1 MGEAD
6 VILGIRIKDESNG
19 IAIPQSHY
27 IEKVLKKFNYFD
39 STPVSTLMDASEKLM
54 PNSGQAIS
62 QLEYSRVFGCLMY
75 AMTCTRPNV
84 SFVVGK
90 LSRYNSNPGTLHWQ
104 AIQRVL
110 KYLKKTMDYRLV
122 YTGCPLASKKQTC
135 ITSSTMESKFMALAA
150 TGKEVEWLKNL
161 LFKIPLWVKPIALIS
176 IRYDSAA
183 TLAKAYSQMY
193 NGKSRHLGMKMV
205 ISLMALVL
213 DSPEEKAKGYH
224 QGVIH
229 QRKYPQRVKSSDIIA
244 EKKSATSSSSRT
256 MSSPISGLKVK
267 SPSADSSFR
276 TSLSGSLPQK
286 LSILGKEKKSATSSS
301 SRTMSSPISGLK
313 VKSPSADSSFRT
325 SLSGSLPQKLS
336 ILGKEA
342 VQQQERAQRIA
353 FEALRN
359 ASATNT
365 LVWSLQNLS
374 TLTKSANSVDPTDCF
389 DNFLKFHNQLIQAI
403 ADIISI
409 KAATE
414 TTKKEETTPKKSTE
428 VNGPD
433 SNNISKRKSALHK
446 SVSSFPGKSLQKST
460 VLGKHTR
467 SSGVDQ
473 NGKTGSLNDTIKLGQ
488 QIEIEAGNW
497 FMELLDKHLG
507 NGMRY
512 SKPDAKKVPH
522 SLIVKALNWVESNQ
536 CDSRNNRVHPK
547 AIDIARKLRIKA
559 KRMASSEIR
568 HRPYPC
574 PTIAINLPK
583 AMDKPRKSLNR
594 PKGVQIKVQSPSSAS
609 AVRVRF
615 SNVFVL
621 TKVLTNDSSL
631 VDVGKGKRSNSSVIP
646 IDDALTKVLD
656 KMAYIKCV
664 SEQMVFCEGV
674 RDFDM
679 KSSNA
684 VKIGSNVKDS
694 SMQMVTDCDKVEN
707 DGSFINGPVRKVND
721 EYDKQTI
728 GSDKVECREDFNMV
742 DSTLSTDNVSV
753 HNVADV
759 EHVDD
764 AHRGHHPPQPPLS
777 SALAHVTYG
786 DKSVEKY
793 VGYSK
798 LNYEN
803 YCFVTELNKS
813 CEPKI
818 EASKYTDWTDA
829 MNEEMNALLRNDT

>member
-1 MGEAD
+1 MATLIPGVLMKLID
-6 VILGIRIKDESNG
+6 GMNLGIKPTSNYRCYLLQVTGIVPIDLDEKDLWPKHG
-19 IAIPQSHY
+19 FYVKLGQFIHV
-27 IEKVLKKFNYFD
+27 EKLERGSPVPVAKGVKPVPGRRPIVGVPEPLMAFMNLNVKSKHGDLKKGID
-39 STPVSTLMDASEKLM
+39 DRCTPVKMRSSNERLILIRESMSSYRSDEK
-54 PNSGQAIS
+54 
-62 QLEYSRVFGCLMY
+62 R
-75 AMTCTRPNV
+75 
-84 SFVVGK
+84 
-90 LSRYNSNPGTLHWQ
+90 
-104 AIQRVL
+104 
-110 KYLKKTMDYRLV
+110 RLV
-122 YTGCPLASKKQTC
+122 RRVSMSRLTESPMVVKKSCAASSMVKISNSKSGVRDKGAKTIIPC
-135 ITSSTMESKFMALAA
+135 NSAVGSSYKF
-150 TGKEVEWLKNL
+150 K
-161 LFKIPLWVKPIALIS
+161 
-176 IRYDSAA
+176 
-183 TLAKAYSQMY
+183 
-193 NGKSRHLGMKMV
+193 
-205 ISLMALVL
+205 
-213 DSPEEKAKGYH
+213 
-224 QGVIH
+224 
-229 QRKYPQRVKSSDIIA
+229 

-707 DGSFINGPVRKVND
+707 DGSVINGLVRKVND

-753 HNVADV
+753 HKVADV

-777 SALAHVTYG
+777 SALAHVTYA

>member
-1 MGEAD
+1 MKEGST
-6 VILGIRIKDESNG
+6 VIMRNAKIDMYKGSMRLAVDRWGRVESTDPDTRIITRSSRWANKARRNGRYFVKERVEIARNQTFFVDTRHKQPTFPKALGTKSN
-19 IAIPQSHY
+19 
-27 IEKVLKKFNYFD
+27 
-39 STPVSTLMDASEKLM
+39 
-54 PNSGQAIS
+54 
-62 QLEYSRVFGCLMY
+62 
-75 AMTCTRPNV
+75 
-84 SFVVGK
+84 
-90 LSRYNSNPGTLHWQ
+90 
-104 AIQRVL
+104 
-110 KYLKKTMDYRLV
+110 
-122 YTGCPLASKKQTC
+122 
-135 ITSSTMESKFMALAA
+135 SSS
-150 TGKEVEWLKNL
+150 
-161 LFKIPLWVKPIALIS
+161 LWVKMGMRNLQLHLEGVLMKLIDGMSLGIKPTSKYRSSLLQVTDIVPIDLDEKDFMAKHGFYIKVSDSVNSIYVSLLFEIDDLILS
-176 IRYDSAA
+176 NKIQISQQQVWVSDKG
-183 TLAKAYSQMY
+183 AKDDNLPVNQ
-193 NGKSRHLGMKMV
+193 L
-205 ISLMALVL
+205 
-213 DSPEEKAKGYH
+213 
-224 QGVIH
+224 
-229 QRKYPQRVKSSDIIA
+229 

-707 DGSFINGPVRKVND
+707 DGSVINGLVRKVND